1 LFSAR
6 NVLFQKSRMTAP
18 LAGFALFIRLGLG
31 FFIVTS
37 ASAQAGEMAQDPN
50 GFLGIR
56 WGAKLADVPE
66 LVQVESGDRIQ
77 TYEFKNGPPRLGDA
91 RPDSLRLTAIHG
103 QFARAAVRYRGAQTH
118 AQILAYLETQF
129 GPADRTPGS
138 MMRGLNQQFNW
149 RGPDTEVNVTYENN
163 YERGH
168 VFVES
173 RTLAPR
179 FMDTL
184 PEHVF

>member
-1 LFSAR
+1 
-6 NVLFQKSRMTAP
+6 MTAR
-18 LAGFALFIRLGLG
+18 LAGFAPVICLGLCV
-31 FFIVTS
+31 FIATS
-37 ASAQAGEMAQDPN
+37 ASAPAGEMAQDPN

-56 WGAKLADVPE
+56 WGAKLADVPG

-77 TYEFKNGPPRLGDA
+77 TYEFKDGPPRLGDA
-91 RPDSLRLTAIHG
+91 TPDSVRLTAING

-129 GPADRTPGS
+129 GRADRTPGS

-149 RGPDTEVNVTYENN
+149 RGPDTEVNLTYENN
-163 YERGH
+163 YERGYA
-168 VFVES
+168 FVES

-179 FMDTL
+179 FIDVL
-184 PEHVF
+184 PEHGF